1 MGHAAADDLTLTV
14 TPDIK
19 GMGARKK
26 LIVHIQT
33 LGISPLCSRLANTC
47 HRKWDL
53 KAPLAA

>member
-1 MGHAAADDLTLTV
+1 MGHEAADDLTLMAALA
-14 TPDIK
+14 IK

-33 LGISPLCSRLANTC
+33 LGISPSCGRFANTC

-53 KAPLAA
+53 KTPLAA